1 MVKISAGDKEQV
13 SVRRS
18 TTGYLSQNDHRM
30 HFGLASSEKVDF
42 VEIKWPSGKIQRL
55 ENLDANQILT
65 VKEE

>member
-1 MVKISAGDKEQV
+1 
-13 SVRRS
+13 
-18 TTGYLSQNDHRM
+18 M